1 MSERRRC
8 IMVVDDDSTVRE
20 LLLITLGGRYNVIC
34 LPNGDDIVDLITSY
48 MPNLL
53 VLDINLPGADGY
65 AVCREVRSL
74 TMLRHLPVLFLSVRR
89 DDQSFLKGLES
100 GGASFLSKPFDI
112 SALNERVEYLLRSY
126 RTA

>member
-1 MSERRRC
+1 
-8 IMVVDDDSTVRE
+8 MVVDDDSTVRE

-53 VLDINLPGADGY
+53 VLDINLPGTDGFS
-65 AVCREVRSL
+65 VCREVRSL
-74 TMLRHLPVLFLSVRR
+74 TMLRKLPVLFLSIRR
-89 DDQSFLKGLES
+89 DDKSFLKGLEC
-100 GGASFLSKPFDI
+100 GGAAFLGKPFDI

-126 RTA
+126 RAA